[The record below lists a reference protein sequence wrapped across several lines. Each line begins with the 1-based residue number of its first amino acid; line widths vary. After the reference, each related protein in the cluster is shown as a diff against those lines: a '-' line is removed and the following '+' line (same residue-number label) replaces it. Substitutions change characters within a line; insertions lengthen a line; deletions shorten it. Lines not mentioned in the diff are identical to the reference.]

1 MKLIYNDRHGAHVPR
16 KEFFRGRM
24 VDAADKPERAAGLW
38 AAVQGSGIGQAAPLR
53 DFGMAP
59 IARVHGDAYLRFL
72 QGAHAEWLAL
82 GGEGEAFPAV
92 WPVRTLRSDI
102 EPKNFSA
109 RMGLYS
115 MDNGTPLTAGAW
127 TAAYWGAQA
136 TLSGLESLAS
146 AKAGGTY
153 VLTRPPGHH
162 AGRDFFG
169 GYCFVNHAAVAAQA
183 ALDRGAARVAVLD
196 VDYHHGN
203 GTQAIFYDRSD
214 VLFVSLHGDPLTE
227 YPFYLGYA
235 DERGEGA
242 GLGFNLNLPLAAGT
256 GNQAWL
262 AALDEAVA
270 RVARYAP
277 DVLIVSLGLDTAAE
291 DPICSFS
298 LGPPEFEEIGRRLA
312 ALGLPTLMVQEGG
325 YAVEAVGA
333 HLLSVLRGFSG
344 VPQNQGGGQT

>member
-1 MKLIYNDRHGAHVPR
+1 MKLVYNDRHGAHVPQ
-16 KEFFRGRM
+16 KEFFRGKL
-24 VDAADKPERAAGLW
+24 VDAMDKPDRAAQLW
-38 AAVQGSGIGQAAPLR
+38 AAVHGSGLGQAVAVR
-53 DFGMAP
+53 DFGLAP
-59 IARVHGDAYLRFL
+59 LARVHSGAYLKFL
-72 QGAHAEWLAL
+72 QEAHAEWLAL
-82 GGEGEAFPAV
+82 GGTGEAFPAV

-102 EPKNFSA
+102 EPKNFSG

-115 MDNGTPLTAGAW
+115 MDNGTPLTEGAW

-136 TLSGLESLAS
+136 TLSGLDSLAAQGASS
-146 AKAGGTY
+146 AY

-183 ALDRGAARVAVLD
+183 ALDRGAKRVAVLD

-235 DERGEGA
+235 DETGEGA
-242 GLGFNLNLPLAAGT
+242 GKGFNLNLPLPAGT
-256 GNQAWL
+256 SNAGWL
-262 AALDEAVA
+262 AALQEAIA
-270 RVARYAP
+270 RVQGHAP
-277 DVLIVSLGLDTAAE
+277 DVLVVSLGLDTSAE
-291 DPICSFS
+291 DPICSFF
-298 LGPPEFEEIGRRLA
+298 LGQPEFEEVGRRLA
-312 ALGLPTLMVQEGG
+312 ALGLPTLLVQEGG

-333 HLLSVLRGFSG
+333 HLLSVLRGFSEKAG
-344 VPQNQGGGQT
+344 R

>member
-1 MKLIYNDRHGAHVPR
+1 MKLVHNDRHGAHVPQ
-16 KEFFRGRM
+16 KEFFRGQL
-24 VDAADKPERAAGLW
+24 VDAVDRPQRAEQLW
-38 AAVQGSGIGQAAPLR
+38 AAVRDSGVGQVVAAR
-53 DFGMAP
+53 DFGLAP
-59 IARVHGDAYLRFL
+59 LARVHSGPYLQFL

-82 GGEGEAFPAV
+82 GGTGEAFPAV
-92 WPVRTLRSDI
+92 WPVRSLRSDV
-102 EPKNFSA
+102 EPKNFSG

-127 TAAYWGAQA
+127 AAAYWGAQA
-136 TLSGLESLAS
+136 TLSGLDSLA
-146 AKAGGTY
+146 AGKADGAY

-227 YPFYLGYA
+227 YPFYLGHA

-242 GLGFNLNLPLAAGT
+242 GLGYNLNLPLAAGT
-256 GNQAWL
+256 GNPAWL
-262 AALDEAVA
+262 AALEEGLACV
-270 RVARYAP
+270 RSYAP
-277 DVLIVSLGLDTAAE
+277 DVLVVSLGLDTSAE

-298 LGPPEFEEIGRRLA
+298 LGRPEFEEVGRRLA
-312 ALGLPTLMVQEGG
+312 ALALPTLLVQEGG
-325 YAVEAVGA
+325 YAVQAVGA
-333 HLLSVLRGFSG
+333 HLLSVLRGFCG
-344 VPQNQGGGQT
+344 QGRQQGAPK